1 MLYHFRSHRRFLS
14 SVLLATAVVL
24 ILAAVIGARASATY
38 AQSTARSAPT
48 PHASQAPCTI
58 VFCTFPLFVNPG
70 LLDAKPFACP
80 AIQQA
85 KASIT
90 IKNRFAIGA
99 QNDSMAVI
107 AKGLPSNTA
116 FDLFLV
122 EHSPLDANFS
132 GFGFGWYQ
140 SDLQSDAH
148 GNATVGVRGIFDKET
163 FIENPNAPFV
173 PIHTYNVGFWFNSP
187 IDEQRVCGNHTTPA
201 TTPFNGEQNA
211 GLLAMITKGGP
222 LQLVS

>member
-1 MLYHFRSHRRFLS
+1 MLYRFRSHRRLLS

-48 PHASQAPCTI
+48 PHVSQTKCTR
-58 VFCTFPLFVNPG
+58 VFCAFSLFVNPG
-70 LLDAKPFACP
+70 LQDAKPFACP
-80 AIQQA
+80 AIQHA
-85 KASIT
+85 IAGIAIT
-90 IKNRFAIGA
+90 NRFVTGA
-99 QNDSMAVI
+99 QNDDMTLI
-107 AKGLPSNTA
+107 AQGLPSNTA

-122 EHSPLDANFS
+122 EHSPLDANFT

-140 SDLQSDAH
+140 SDLQSDSH
-148 GNATVGVRGIFDKET
+148 GNAAVGVRGIFDKET

-173 PIHTYNVGFWFNSP
+173 PIHTFNVGFWFNSP

-222 LQLVS
+222 LQLVD

>member
-1 MLYHFRSHRRFLS
+1 MLYRFRSHRRFLS

-38 AQSTARSAPT
+38 ARSTARSAPA
-48 PHASQAPCTI
+48 PHASQVKCKS
-58 VFCTFPLFVNPG
+58 VFCSSQLFINPG

-80 AIQQA
+80 AIQNA
-85 KASIT
+85 VAIIT
-90 IKNRFAIGA
+90 IKNRFATHA
-99 QNDSMAVI
+99 QNDDMTLTARR
-107 AKGLPSNTA
+107 LPRNTA
-116 FDLFLV
+116 FDMFLV

-140 SDLQSDAH
+140 SDLQSDSNGTAI
-148 GNATVGVRGIFDKET
+148 VKVKGIFDKET

-187 IDEQRVCGNHTTPA
+187 IDEQRVCGNQTAPA
-201 TTPFNGEQNA
+201 KTPFNGEQNA
-211 GLLAMITKGGP
+211 GLLAMITQGGP
-222 LQLVS
+222 LQLVD